1 MQATL
6 AAKTSSPWYRFHGD
20 SSGMTPGRA
29 IRSAGSLLFPSIYL
43 WVNAIQS
50 SRWLA
55 RDDNTTGRLRR
66 LVVREIPIADEPR
79 QRHAGLETRS
89 RFRGLHPPFMIVAWT
104 ERILPTTSASTL
116 LRAGPA
122 VSVSSDSASGSHD
135 HEGSADPSPWGSA
148 FWLIWSVVAAFGT
161 YFCMY
166 AYRKPFTAASYE
178 TLTQWGATFKTVL
191 VTSQVFGYMVSK
203 FIGIRFVSELPP
215 RRRAVAILLL
225 VLAGEL
231 ALVLFGA
238 TPAPWNVV
246 WLFFNGLPLGM
257 VFGLV
262 LGFLE
267 GRRASEALTAGLCAS
282 FILADGVT
290 KTVGAELLQ
299 RGVPEVWMPSAAGAL
314 FLPLFLLG
322 VGMLSVIPPPSARD
336 IAARAPRPSM
346 TKRERHDL
354 FWRYAFGLTA
364 LVVAYLLITIVRSI
378 RADFAPELW
387 RGLGEEAVPG
397 TFTRSEMAVA
407 FGVLAINGSL
417 VLVRDSRLAFF
428 LSLAVCLL
436 GGVLMLGAL
445 AGWLAGRLSGMPFMV
460 LIGLGLYLPY
470 VAMHTT
476 VFERL
481 LAMTRDRGNVGFLM
495 YLADSF
501 GYLGYVAVML
511 ARNLVPAQ
519 SRFLD
524 FFLAVCLWEIVI
536 ATGGF
541 VAAWWYFARRCP
553 PDRIAPAGRN

>member
-1 MQATL
+1 MFGLRPKSILQGIFVANPQHRDTDL
-6 AAKTSSPWYRFHGD
+6 SSF
-20 SSGMTPGRA
+20 
-29 IRSAGSLLFPSIYL
+29 I
-43 WVNAIQS
+43 
-50 SRWLA
+50 
-55 RDDNTTGRLRR
+55 
-66 LVVREIPIADEPR
+66 
-79 QRHAGLETRS
+79 ET
-89 RFRGLHPPFMIVAWT
+89 
-104 ERILPTTSASTL
+104 
-116 LRAGPA
+116 GPA
-122 VSVSSDSASGSHD
+122 VSVPADSASGSNSCSNHASD
-135 HEGSADPSPWGSA
+135 PDRPNPADRTGSIHQGNAESRSPWNSA

-166 AYRKPFTAASYE
+166 AYRKPFTAASFE
-178 TLTQWGATFKTVL
+178 TLTEWGATFKTVL

-215 RRRAVAILLL
+215 RRRAVAILWL

-231 ALVLFGA
+231 ALVLFGV
-238 TPAPWNVV
+238 TPAPWNAI

-290 KTVGAELLQ
+290 KTVGAELLR
-299 RGVPEVWMPSAAGAL
+299 RGVPEVWMPSAAGGL
-314 FLPLFLLG
+314 FLPLLLVG
-322 VGMLSVIPPPSARD
+322 VAMLSVIPPPSASD
-336 IAARAPRPSM
+336 IAARAPRPPM
-346 TKRERHDL
+346 TKGERRDL
-354 FWRYAFGLTA
+354 FWRYAIGLTS

-387 RGLGEEAVPG
+387 RGLGEEAAPG
-397 TFTRSEMAVA
+397 TFSQSEMLVA

-417 VLVRDSRLAFF
+417 VLVRDSRKAFF
-428 LSLAVCLL
+428 LSLGVCLL
-436 GGVLMLGAL
+436 GGILMLAAVAGWF
-445 AGWLAGRLSGMPFMV
+445 AGWLPPMPFMV
-460 LIGLGLYLPY
+460 LVGLGLYLPY

-481 LAMTRDRGNVGFLM
+481 LAMTRDRGNVGFLL

-511 ARNLVPAQ
+511 TRNAVPAQ

-524 FFLAVCLWEIVI
+524 FFLGVCLCEVVV
-536 ATGGF
+536 ATSGF
-541 VAAWWYFARRCP
+541 AAAWWYFARRCP
-553 PDRIAPAGRN
+553 PDNSAVSPGRN